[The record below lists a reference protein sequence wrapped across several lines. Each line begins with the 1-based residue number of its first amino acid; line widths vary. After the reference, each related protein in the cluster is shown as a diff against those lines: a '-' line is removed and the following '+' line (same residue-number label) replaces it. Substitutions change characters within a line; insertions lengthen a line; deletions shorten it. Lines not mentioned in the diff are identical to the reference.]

1 MAAARTW
8 KELEM
13 AEVWS
18 KKSPL
23 NQEELVSLLK
33 ILPELLNKLFDRYT
47 QFKRSSVHVDF
58 TALRRTALLFK
69 AEKRD
74 SGVLPTAETPWGTYR
89 AVRSCS
95 SPTLVLGITRVRISN
110 EGGSKSWRRNLDFPE
125 TQCKENGRFPPKD
138 FRNNQ
143 SSGNRKFLIFVEL
156 EIIPFIPYCTTA
168 QGRSLHNFLRKSCD
182 LPSPPIPK
190 GNFPPS

>member
-69 AEKRD
+69 AKK
-74 SGVLPTAETPWGTYR
+74 GTVASFQQPR
-89 AVRSCS
+89 H
-95 SPTLVLGITRVRISN
+95 LGEHIA
-110 EGGSKSWRRNLDFPE
+110 LFAPA
-125 TQCKENGRFPPKD
+125 P
-138 FRNNQ
+138 
-143 SSGNRKFLIFVEL
+143 
-156 EIIPFIPYCTTA
+156 A
-168 QGRSLHNFLRKSCD
+168 QHSF
-182 LPSPPIPK
+182 
-190 GNFPPS
+190 